1 MCVVLSSIEH
11 NQQIITIKLVI
22 VVGAV
27 IVIFASFFALG
38 FRQPLP
44 VKVQIS

>member
-22 VVGAV
+22 VVVVVV
-27 IVIFASFFALG
+27 IVIFTFFLHLAFANLC
-38 FRQPLP
+38 
-44 VKVQIS
+44 